1 VIPEL
6 LVAGLRLA
14 HALSAALWVGGTLAF
29 ALVDQ
34 SARSAV
40 GPSPWRTF
48 REALRIGIGVF
59 VLTGGIMTVER
70 LGSATLP
77 PTYFGVLAVKV
88 GLGIWMFA
96 LARRIGAV
104 SPTGI
109 VWWRRPEASVIGLGV
124 AIYGL
129 AIALKSIYEDALR
142 LRG

>member
-6 LVAGLRLA
+6 LVAALRLA
-14 HALSAALWVGGTLAF
+14 HALSAAVWVGGTLAF

-34 SARSAV
+34 PARAAL
-40 GPSPWRTF
+40 GPGAWRAF

-70 LGSATLP
+70 LGSAALP
-77 PTYFGVLAVKV
+77 PTYFGVLAVKI

-96 LARRIGAV
+96 LARRIGSA
-104 SPTGI
+104 SLQTE
-109 VWWRRPEASVIGLGV
+109 WWRRPEASVIGLGV
-124 AIYGL
+124 VVYGL

-142 LRG
+142 FRG